1 MHPEAKNN
9 VLIPVHTPHILQQ
22 LSTCRHTRARAHAHT
37 SLTYFSI
44 ELAQVRDCTVLHGS
58 RDLTKNHVI
67 RPPGGEALMT
77 YGMIRHQICA
87 QWSLL
92 LPTGPELN
100 AIV

>member
-22 LSTCRHTRARAHAHT
+22 LSTRARAHAHT

-44 ELAQVRDCTVLHGS
+44 EVRDCTVLHGS

-77 YGMIRHQICA
+77 YGMIRH
-87 QWSLL
+87 LYRTVL
-92 LPTGPELN
+92 G
-100 AIV
+100 V

>member
-9 VLIPVHTPHILQQ
+9 VLIPVHTPQQ
-22 LSTCRHTRARAHAHT
+22 LSTRARAHAHT

-44 ELAQVRDCTVLHGS
+44 ELAQVRDCTVLHES

-77 YGMIRHQICA
+77 YGMIRH
-87 QWSLL
+87 LYRTVL
-92 LPTGPELN
+92 G
-100 AIV
+100 V